1 MKAIRGSKIINL
13 NGMSEINLNKESS
26 NYVNQEPNYVN
37 QQSVYI
43 NQSKN
48 ETSCYAA
55 LQDGGWTKND
65 YQHLQG

>member
-1 MKAIRGSKIINL
+1 MK
-13 NGMSEINLNKESS
+13 EIPGLRKDKELS
-26 NYVNQEPNYVN
+26 NYVNQQQNYVN
-37 QQSVYI
+37 QSSICI

-55 LQDGGWTKND
+55 LQDNAWTKND

>member
-1 MKAIRGSKIINL
+1 MKAIPGLGKD
-13 NGMSEINLNKESS
+13 KELS
-26 NYVNQEPNYVN
+26 NYVNQQPNYVN
-37 QQSVYI
+37 QSPIYI